1 MPATEQQEQL
11 LARFEV
17 ARELLTEM
25 RRGVETHRRN
35 CLTMGTHLGVL
46 HCDDQLRRI
55 DDVLNWEVGV

>member
-25 RRGVETHRRN
+25 RQTVECHRSLYLAFR
-35 CLTMGTHLGVL
+35 LDSKVL
-46 HCDDQLRRI
+46 YCDDQLRRI
-55 DDVLNWEVGV
+55 DDVLNWKVGV

>member
-1 MPATEQQEQL
+1 MPATEQQGQL

-35 CLTMGTHLGVL
+35 CQVMGTQLGVL

-55 DDVLNWEVGV
+55 DDVLNWKAGV